1 MSKAPS
7 VQPAPRVAVPELSFE
22 PALAADAQALNDA
35 VSDLVRIYQFRDR
48 DRICC
53 YDISVT
59 QCYALEALVERGAL
73 RSSALSEVLMLDRS
87 TTTRVVDAL
96 VRKGYV
102 ERSVD
107 AEDRR
112 AVSLSATDTGR
123 QLLSRIQSGLV
134 EQHAELLRDVAPE
147 ARALTI
153 DVIRRLARSAGSRFA
168 SGFSVGCNDGCAT
181 GACS

>member
-1 MSKAPS
+1 MSKASPI
-7 VQPAPRVAVPELSFE
+7 QPAPRTAAPAAALE
-22 PALAADAQALNDA
+22 PALAADARALNDA

-87 TTTRVVDAL
+87 TTTRVIDAL

-102 ERSVD
+102 VRSVD
-107 AEDRR
+107 VEDRR
-112 AVSLSATDTGR
+112 AVSLRATAAGQR
-123 QLLSRIQSGLV
+123 LLSRIQAGL
-134 EQHAELLRDVAPE
+134 
-147 ARALTI
+147 I
-153 DVIRRLARSAGSRFA
+153 
-168 SGFSVGCNDGCAT
+168 
-181 GACS
+181 